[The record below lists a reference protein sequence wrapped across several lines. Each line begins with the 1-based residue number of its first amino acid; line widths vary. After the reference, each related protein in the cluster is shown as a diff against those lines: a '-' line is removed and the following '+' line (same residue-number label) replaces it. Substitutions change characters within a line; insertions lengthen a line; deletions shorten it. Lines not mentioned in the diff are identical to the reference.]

1 MQIWAQEVEVG
12 IGIAICT
19 SGLVAW
25 GIRES
30 VVSFAPKGKIR
41 TSRIQILQSGFM
53 MRATIGKAQ
62 HKKLLGFGL
71 CGLIG
76 VLGGLQCAFCF
87 SNLPN

>member
-30 VVSFAPKGKIR
+30 VVSFAPKEKYEPIAFK
-41 TSRIQILQSGFM
+41 ILQSGLM

-71 CGLIG
+71 
-76 VLGGLQCAFCF
+76 VV
-87 SNLPN
+87 

>member
-30 VVSFAPKGKIR
+30 IVSFAPKEKYEPVAFK
-41 TSRIQILQSGFM
+41 SS
-53 MRATIGKAQ
+53 KV
-62 HKKLLGFGL
+62 GL
-71 CGLIG
+71 
-76 VLGGLQCAFCF
+76 
-87 SNLPN
+87 